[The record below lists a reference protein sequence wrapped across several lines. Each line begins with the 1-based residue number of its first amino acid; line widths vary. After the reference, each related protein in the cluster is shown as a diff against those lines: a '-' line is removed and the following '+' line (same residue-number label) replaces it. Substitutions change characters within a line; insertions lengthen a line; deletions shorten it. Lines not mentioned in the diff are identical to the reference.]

1 MDIERKAKL
10 SKSLL
15 ESEWFIETLKDLRER
30 QKNAFADS
38 AAGDME
44 IREEAHAILRAL
56 NLIEQ
61 TLQSD
66 VDALKFAMNKGQHR
80 DGSD

>member
-1 MDIERKAKL
+1 MDIERKAKM

-15 ESEWFIETLKDLRER
+15 DSDSFKETMRDLRER
-30 QKNAFADS
+30 QIDAFADS
-38 AAGDME
+38 DVGE
-44 IREEAHAILRAL
+44 VEKREEAHAILRAL

-61 TLQSD
+61 TLTSN
-66 VDALKFAMNKGQHR
+66 VDALKFAQRKGQHR